1 METIK
6 KYAYLIIAII
16 FIVLLGYLSLLKD
29 QRDNAR
35 TSLDLA
41 KKSVEQLQA
50 HIEKTNQQLKT
61 IQQIDKEY
69 QEKLQHAKIEN
80 DRLRDDLVNNVKR
93 VYVKADCPALPDN
106 AAATSGINATTAQ
119 LTGNAR
125 QDYLRLRL
133 EIGQVTN
140 QVKGLQDYIRNVCQK

>member
-16 FIVLLGYLSLLKD
+16 FIVLLGYLFLLKN
-29 QRDNAR
+29 QRDSAR
-35 TSLDLA
+35 TRLDLA

-50 HIEKTNQQLKT
+50 HIEKTNQQLKA

-69 QEKLQHAKIEN
+69 QEKLQNAKIEN

-93 VYVKADCPALPDN
+93 VYVKADCPALQDTT
-106 AAATSGINATTAQ
+106 AATSKPDATTAQ

-133 EIGQVTN
+133 EIDQVNN
-140 QVKGLQDYIRNVCQK
+140 QINGLQSYINNVCLK